1 MSQLKREDW
10 LERGLSLLAEEGTDA
25 LTIDSL
31 CQRFSVTKG
40 SFYHH
45 FKNRQAFLEALL
57 QFWEERYTS
66 KFIAYSSEGKT
77 PLEQLE
83 RLQELV
89 VQSYGSAEMII
100 RAWAQSDPIARHYQ
114 ERVDRR
120 RLDYLYELLL
130 KIYRK
135 PELARSMAQMQYA
148 ILIGSPQILPALS
161 AEDLQQIFSLVSRLV
176 LSEEDNPP

>member
-10 LERGLSLLAEEGTDA
+10 LERGLNLLAEEGAEA

-31 CQRFSVTKG
+31 CQRFGVTKG

-57 QFWEERYTS
+57 QFWEESYTS
-66 KFIAYSSEGKT
+66 KFIAYSLEGKS

-83 RLQELV
+83 RLHQIV
-89 VQSYGSAEMII
+89 VQSFGTAENVI
-100 RAWAQSDPIARHYQ
+100 RAWAQSDALARSYQ

-120 RLDYLYELLL
+120 RLDYLYDLQL
-130 KIYRK
+130 KLHNK
-135 PELARSMAQMQYA
+135 PELARSMAHLQYA
-148 ILIGSPQILPALS
+148 TLIGSSQILPPLS
-161 AEDLQQIFSLVSRLV
+161 AEDLQQMFLLVSRLV
-176 LSEEDNPP
+176 LLEKDNPP

>member
-10 LERGLSLLAEEGTDA
+10 LERGLNLLAEESLEA

-31 CQRFSVTKG
+31 CQRFGVTKG

-57 QFWEERYTS
+57 QFWEETYTS
-66 KFIAYSSEGKT
+66 SFIAYSLEGAS

-89 VQSYGSAEMII
+89 VQNFATAEIAI
-100 RAWAQSDPIARHYQ
+100 RAWAQSDPLARTYQ

-120 RLDYLYELLL
+120 RLDFLYDLQL
-130 KIYRK
+130 KLHNK
-135 PELARSMAQMQYA
+135 PDLARSMAHLQYA
-148 ILIGSPQILPALS
+148 TLIGSTQILPPLTS
-161 AEDLQQIFSLVSRLV
+161 EDLQQMFLLVSRLV
-176 LSEEDNPP
+176 LLGKDNPS